1 MNLRPDWVVSD
12 QMSTLSQTI
21 HSDVVALREQTGA
34 LHVRTERLQS
44 HADRNWRHWLVLSVY
59 KRAKSNMTTGVAKPV
74 VAIIKTSG
82 PIH

>member
-12 QMSTLSQTI
+12 QMSTLSQAT
-21 HSDVVALREQTGA
+21 HSDVVGLREQTEA

-44 HADRNWRHWLVLSVY
+44 HADRNWRQWPVLYLY
-59 KRAKSNMTTGVAKPV
+59 KRAKSNMITGVSKPI
-74 VAIIKTSG
+74 VAMVKTSG